1 MREAGEEAAPEFPNP
16 REEDIMA
23 GDRRISRPDSSLPDW
38 YISDASYRPIP
49 IAWFAAAIILQSI
62 AITAI
67 AFVFLTSNAWLTL
80 TLCALA
86 SVAIAVWTMQRGLA
100 AANQAWTIALVIV
113 MSVQFLFI
121 AIGLG
126 GRL

>member
-1 MREAGEEAAPEFPNP
+1 MPDIGDEQEPDFPNP

-62 AITAI
+62 AITVI
-67 AFVFLTSNAWLTL
+67 AFVFLSGNAWITL
-80 TLCALA
+80 IGCALA
-86 SVAIAVWTMQRGLA
+86 SVATAVWTMQRGLA